1 MSNKYNNLYENKYLK
16 YKNKYLSLKKLLGG
30 ARKNK
35 KKENRERI
43 EKWKNEFTDNK
54 QIFIYYDIKKNIRID
69 RNKIYNVSNLEI
81 LMPNETT
88 SLKNEILESLIDFNI
103 DGYLKLSNN
112 ELESLPNNFYLINIG
127 GSLDLN
133 NNQLESLPNNFH
145 QINIGGSLFLYNNQ
159 LKSLPNN
166 FHQINIG
173 ESLYLQNNHLTRL
186 PENFEKIKCQDLYL
200 NDNLLKTLPIS
211 FTQVSG
217 HLILTNNY
225 ILPSILEQL
234 ISNKRYDINHQNVY
248 YNKCSYCKKSN
259 SCKKCAIC
267 KDVWY
272 CSETCEIEAWTNHS
286 IVCNNIINT
295 TFFIVAHGVLIGGD
309 TNITNDTNMNIITLN
324 DIEKYPS
331 FHFVD
336 NIIEIY
342 KGDKTLYEN
351 NDTSLHKL
359 TEAGK
364 KFYDYCSN
372 QKIWA
377 LQEYEVTCHIRNRSG
392 SNEFNN
398 QLLIFSDDSTF
409 EASKIK
415 INCFKKH
422 ENGKLE
428 INNNYNSKWGEEIN
442 SDVLINEII
451 DLERNTNN
459 NKGHITFII
468 LACRGF
474 SEDIMSEEQKELVR
488 AKSDITDSKI
498 ELSRTESLL
507 MKNQPKEEIVYVE
520 KPIYKTVW

>member
-1 MSNKYNNLYENKYLK
+1 MSNKYNNLYENKYFK
-16 YKNKYLSLKKLLGG
+16 YKNKYLSLKKILGG
-30 ARKNK
+30 ARENK
-35 KKENRERI
+35 KKENIERI
-43 EKWKNEFTDNK
+43 EKWKNEFITNK
-54 QIFIYYDIKKNIRID
+54 QIFIHYDIKKNIRID
-69 RNKIYNVSNLEI
+69 KNKIYNVSNLEI

-88 SLKNEILESLIDFNI
+88 SLKNKILESLINFNI
-103 DGYLKLSNN
+103 DGNLKLSYN
-112 ELESLPNNFYLINIG
+112 ELESLPINFY
-127 GSLDLN
+127 
-133 NNQLESLPNNFH
+133 
-145 QINIGGSLFLYNNQ
+145 QINIGGSLYLNNNQ
-159 LKSLPNN
+159 LKSLPIN
-166 FHQINIG
+166 FYQIKIG
-173 ESLYLQNNHLTRL
+173 ESLFLDNNHLTRL
-186 PENFEKIKCQDLYL
+186 PENFEKIKCLDLYL
-200 NDNLLKTLPIS
+200 NNNLLKTLPIS

-217 HLILTNNY
+217 HLSLTNNY

-272 CSETCEIEAWTNHS
+272 CSETCEIEAWANHS

-309 TNITNDTNMNIITLN
+309 ANITNDTNMNIITLT
-324 DIEKYPS
+324 DIETSPS

-351 NDTSLHKL
+351 NDTSLHRL
-359 TEAGK
+359 TDAGK
-364 KFYDYCSN
+364 KFYNYCSDEN
-372 QKIWA
+372 NWT
-377 LQEYEVTCHIRNRSG
+377 LQDYKVNCNIRNRSG

-398 QLLIFSDDSTF
+398 QLLIFSEDTCKIAISR
-409 EASKIK
+409 IK

-428 INNNYNSKWGEEIN
+428 IDNDYNSKWGESIN
-442 SDVLINEII
+442 ADVLINEII

-474 SEDIMSEEQKELVR
+474 SEGTMSEEQKELAR
-488 AKSDITDSKI
+488 TKSSVTNDKI
-498 ELSRTESLL
+498 ELSRIQSDL
-507 MKNQPKEEIVYVE
+507 KKKEESI
-520 KPIYKTVW
+520 